1 MLRSRSIFLNYSR
14 GDFGRELIT
23 MYIARLQDF
32 PSLGASNLSAEVFN
46 MTLQTIAECW
56 KRFVLPTETFPWS
69 LFKLLDCVTIDE
81 FLVLLTDLQAKQAAS
96 PCCVDVEF
104 STPLLKFVTAADT
117 GILDIGKAAELRSL
131 LEDLA
136 VHAPLS
142 SDLVECR
149 HGLCQHIVHRWRG
162 VKPTDNVAA
171 QSVAWQ
177 LITRA
182 YGNFR
187 KYLWSLYGDP
197 WFYQRLARFGVASQN
212 QYTDSPVSKFA
223 SAVKNSKRKLSVQKL
238 DKLLAFEQQNSMP
251 MPRKVCGDLAR
262 LASFIFY

>member
-1 MLRSRSIFLNYSR
+1 
-14 GDFGRELIT
+14 

-117 GILDIGKAAELRSL
+117 GILGHWEGCRAQEPIGRSRSACTIVFRSCGVPPRTL
-131 LEDLA
+131 PTYRPSLERC
-136 VHAPLS
+136 
-142 SDLVECR
+142 ETYR
-149 HGLCQHIVHRWRG
+149 
-162 VKPTDNVAA
+162 
-171 QSVAWQ
+171 
-177 LITRA
+177 
-182 YGNFR
+182 
-187 KYLWSLYGDP
+187 
-197 WFYQRLARFGVASQN
+197 
-212 QYTDSPVSKFA
+212 
-223 SAVKNSKRKLSVQKL
+223 
-238 DKLLAFEQQNSMP
+238 
-251 MPRKVCGDLAR
+251 
-262 LASFIFY
+262 